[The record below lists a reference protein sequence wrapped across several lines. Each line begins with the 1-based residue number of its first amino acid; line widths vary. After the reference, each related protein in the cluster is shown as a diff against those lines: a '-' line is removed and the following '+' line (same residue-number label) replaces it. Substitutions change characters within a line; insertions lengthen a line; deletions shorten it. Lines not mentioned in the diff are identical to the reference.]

1 MNRRPQMSAL
11 FLAVVTW
18 TLASTGAAA
27 QFQFQDYTPVTF
39 DQINKA
45 TPPISLPGIG
55 ILGLAKKYKVRAT
68 FRGNVRPLAAESTS
82 VLDAWTKSLNI
93 PAATRALFSREI
105 LVRDGEVDY
114 WMPIQEPVLEW
125 LLKEVKAGGVA
136 DFYIMHPGSHVG
148 RQPSCRA

>member
-1 MNRRPQMSAL
+1 MSAL

-105 LVRDGEVDY
+105 LVRD
-114 WMPIQEPVLEW
+114 EW